1 MLASGVFNLLGF
13 LLITKGLQLTTLVH
27 ANVLNASQVALAAVA
42 GILFFHEPNNAWLVT
57 GIVLTIVGI
66 FHIGRD
72 KDEEEAMEA
81 V

>member
-42 GILFFHEPNNAWLVT
+42 GMVLFHEPNNVWLT
-57 GIVLTIVGI
+57 IGIVLTVVGI
-66 FHIGRD
+66 FQIGRG
-72 KDEEEAMEA
+72 KEEEAME
-81 V
+81 VV